1 MDDGPK
7 KGFHLQGIDLDIK
20 KGELVALIGSYG
32 SGKTSL
38 VNCILGEMRRQGAP
52 KVTTCGTIAYAS
64 QIAWIMNDTIRNNIL
79 FGKEYNA
86 KRYSEAIKYASL

>member
-38 VNCILGEMRRQGAP
+38 VNCILGEMRR
-52 KVTTCGTIAYAS
+52 
-64 QIAWIMNDTIRNNIL
+64 
-79 FGKEYNA
+79 
-86 KRYSEAIKYASL
+86 